1 MTFYCFLVTA
11 RDAVIAIAEKISG
24 SVESFVEKM
33 NARAKELGLTSTV
46 FKNPHGLDADG
57 HTSSAYDMAIMARE
71 LIKHPK
77 ILEFT
82 SIYEDYLKKNDGTST
97 WLVNTNKLVRFYNGV
112 DGLKTGFTQT
122 AGYCLTATAK
132 KNNLRLIAVVM
143 GEETSDKRS
152 SDIANM
158 LNYGF
163 NNYKNVV
170 LYSKENALGTKRV
183 ENGEEETIPITLKE
197 DYMKLLKNS
206 DDTPNYSY
214 NVTVDTL
221 KAPLKKGK
229 IYGKAQVIEN
239 GKIVDTLDVTVSK
252 DISKI
257 SYFKLLLR
265 NIKNISVGKILIK

>member
-1 MTFYCFLVTA
+1 
-11 RDAVIAIAEKISG
+11 
-24 SVESFVEKM
+24 
-33 NARAKELGLTSTV
+33 
-46 FKNPHGLDADG
+46 
-57 HTSSAYDMAIMARE
+57 
-71 LIKHPK
+71 
-77 ILEFT
+77 
-82 SIYEDYLKKNDGTST
+82 
-97 WLVNTNKLVRFYNGV
+97 
-112 DGLKTGFTQT
+112 
-122 AGYCLTATAK
+122 
-132 KNNLRLIAVVM
+132 M
-143 GEETSDKRS
+143 GEKTSDKRS

-170 LYSKENALGTKRV
+170 LYSKENALGAKRV

-206 DDTPNYSY
+206 DDMPNFSY

>member
-1 MTFYCFLVTA
+1 MGQSWSN
-11 RDAVIAIAEKISG
+11 IKIG
-24 SVESFVEKM
+24 
-33 NARAKELGLTSTV
+33 
-46 FKNPHGLDADG
+46 
-57 HTSSAYDMAIMARE
+57 
-71 LIKHPK
+71 
-77 ILEFT
+77 
-82 SIYEDYLKKNDGTST
+82 
-97 WLVNTNKLVRFYNGV
+97 NTKVNKLVCFYNGV
-112 DGLKTGFTQT
+112 DGFTTGFTQT

-158 LNYGF
+158 LNFGF